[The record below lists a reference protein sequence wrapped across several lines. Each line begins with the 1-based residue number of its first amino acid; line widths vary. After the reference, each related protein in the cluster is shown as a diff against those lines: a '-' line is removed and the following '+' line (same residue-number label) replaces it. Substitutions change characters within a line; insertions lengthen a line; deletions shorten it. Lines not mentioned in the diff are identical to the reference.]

1 MSIKQGKKYLA
12 DKLISIE
19 TFNSV
24 NNCCGKHNKY
34 VGWLCKQYIREPFE
48 IGSIKS
54 YIEEYDVL
62 VNKKSINADINSFK
76 TINDSKEEIDKVN
89 STRSASLKELQT
101 DFDVI
106 LDNETLYIA
115 RPNSYEASRKLG
127 LSTFAHRNNEQS
139 GNKDSAWCTTY
150 SNSSHWNDYYYGNNV
165 TFYYVKIKEEN
176 LIERLNSKYETNS
189 TTCDLTVFA
198 VAVPEDGKL
207 DIYDANDAQIQEPND
222 LVNELN
228 ISEFLNPHI
237 DKEERDKQRRKN
249 IIKLLQQEIIEGNLI
264 IDFDLPNDIVCN
276 TKQINGDVQLR
287 NITYIPK
294 FFKNIIVN
302 GYFACYNNNLTSLEG
317 APHTVGGNFLCNDN
331 NLTTLYGAPKKVG
344 GRFLCGYNNLTS
356 LEGSPQIVKGSFDC
370 YNNNLTT
377 LEGVPQKVGGDFICY
392 HNQLTSLEGAP
403 KKVGGNFYCNDNKL
417 TSLEG
422 APQEVGSNFNCERNN
437 LTTLEGAPHTVGGSF
452 YCFSNNLTSLEGAPH
467 TVVGNFMCYHNQLT
481 TLEGAPQKVGGNFY
495 CDNNKLTSLEGAPK
509 KVGGNFWCYNNKFT
523 EEYVEEFQKAVS
535 YEIQS

>member
-276 TKQINGDVQLR
+276 TKQINGNVKLN
-287 NITYIPK
+287 NISYIPQ
-294 FFKNIIVN
+294 FFKNITIN
-302 GYFACYNNNLTSLEG
+302 GYFSCSNNNLTSLVGAPQEVSGNFYCSYNKLTTLEGAPQKVGGSFYCFSNKLTTLEG
-317 APHTVGGNFLCNDN
+317 APHTVGSIFNCEQN
-331 NLTTLYGAPKKVG
+331 NLTTLKGAPNEVKK
-344 GRFLCGYNNLTS
+344 S
-356 LEGSPQIVKGSFDC
+356 
-370 YNNNLTT
+370 
-377 LEGVPQKVGGDFICY
+377 
-392 HNQLTSLEGAP
+392 
-403 KKVGGNFYCNDNKL
+403 FYCHM
-417 TSLEG
+417 
-422 APQEVGSNFNCERNN
+422 NN

-452 YCFSNNLTSLEGAPH
+452 YCYDNNLTSLEGAPNEVKKSFYCHMNNLTSLEGAPH
-467 TVVGNFMCYHNQLT
+467 TVGGSFLCDDNKLT
-481 TLEGAPQKVGGNFY
+481 TLEGAPHDVGGGFYCERNNLTTLKGAPNEVGGNFY
-495 CDNNKLTSLEGAPK
+495 CSKNNLTK
-509 KVGGNFWCYNNKFT
+509 
-523 EEYVEEFQKAVS
+523 EYIKEFQKTVS